1 MNLLRCL
8 GDCLLLRG
16 PGRDV
21 TDPSDRH
28 RGGGVGP
35 PGQRWGGYT
44 RPLQLIQARRVSLS
58 APVLREDDDHGQ

>member
-28 RGGGVGP
+28 RGGGGWVRRGK
-35 PGQRWGGYT
+35 GGEGT
-44 RPLQLIQARRVSLS
+44 RARCN
-58 APVLREDDDHGQ
+58 

>member
-21 TDPSDRH
+21 MDPTAGTL
-28 RGGGVGP
+28 RGGGSAGAKVG
-35 PGQRWGGYT
+35 
-44 RPLQLIQARRVSLS
+44 RVH
-58 APVLREDDDHGQ
+58 APVATDPGAARFPERTGLTRE